1 MTAFLRRSWYRFS
14 RLGKGRRKKQKWRN
28 PTGRHNKL
36 RKKRK
41 GYSAVVSIG
50 YSGNRKMRRK
60 IEEKIPKIIY
70 NVKDLEKVGKNGI
83 AILGK
88 IGRKKKIEIAKKAK
102 EMKVK
107 INGLNAEKLIKAIT
121 HRGTGK
127 KK

>member
-1 MTAFLRRSWYRFS
+1 MNFLRRSWYRFS
-14 RLGKGRRKKQKWRN
+14 RLGKNRRKKQKWRN

-50 YSGNRKMRRK
+50 YSGDKKTRGK
-60 IEEKIPKIIY
+60 IEDKIPMIVHNI
-70 NVKDLEKVGKNGI
+70 KDLEKIGKNRI

-88 IGRKKKIEIAKKAK
+88 VGVKKKIEIAKKAK

-107 INGLNAEKLIKAIT
+107 IVGLNADKLIKKMEK
-121 HRGTGK
+121 RK
-127 KK
+127 

>member
-1 MTAFLRRSWYRFS
+1 MTTFLRRSWYRFS

-41 GYSAVVSIG
+41 GYSAVPSVG
-50 YSGNRKMRRK
+50 YSRNKKSRGK
-60 IEEKIPKIIY
+60 IEERIPMIVH
-70 NVKDLEKVGKNGI
+70 NVKDLGKIGKNGI

-88 IGRKKKIEIAKKAK
+88 IGKKKKIEIAKKAK
-102 EMKVK
+102 EMK
-107 INGLNAEKLIKAIT
+107 IEIMGLNTEKLIKKME
-121 HRGTGK
+121 K